1 MSGVDKEAKL
11 SGVVY
16 IGALWTFFYYA
27 KIVVLLGFTL
37 LYSPIQSMGVLKY
50 TVHHFHTCTTLVDEE
65 CLLAVIL
72 DVASGF
78 TSCIL

>member
-1 MSGVDKEAKL
+1 MFVQYNDNDLEFLKKKITISYKYQRSKL

-37 LYSPIQSMGVLKY
+37 LSSPIQSMGHVKVY
-50 TVHHFHTCTTLVDEE
+50 STPFSDMYNIV
-65 CLLAVIL
+65 
-72 DVASGF
+72 G
-78 TSCIL
+78 

>member
-1 MSGVDKEAKL
+1 MKEAKL

-37 LYSPIQSMGVLKY
+37 LYSPIQSNGCVKVYSTPFSYMYNIG
-50 TVHHFHTCTTLVDEE
+50 
-65 CLLAVIL
+65 
-72 DVASGF
+72 G
-78 TSCIL
+78 